1 MRPVTTSEIRSA
13 LLQMLSARDGGSPIL
28 EEFTCESGRV
38 DVLTTNQM
46 LHGFEIKSDY
56 DSLARVSF
64 QITSYSRYCDA
75 LTFVAGP
82 RLALK
87 LLASVPVWCG
97 VILAH
102 RGAPGISLVALRTPK
117 NNPRVDAQT
126 SLSLLG
132 TAELRAIAR
141 RESQARPRTKKDAV
155 RLLASIVPFETIR
168 DELSESLRR
177 RASAAAGES
186 LG

>member
-1 MRPVTTSEIRSA
+1 
-13 LLQMLSARDGGSPIL
+13 MLSARDGGSTIF

-38 DVLTTNQM
+38 DVLTTSQM

-56 DSLARVSF
+56 DSLARVGF
-64 QITSYSRYCDA
+64 QIASYSRYCDA

-102 RGAPGISLVALRTPK
+102 RGGLGISLVVLRTPK

-126 SLSLLG
+126 SLSILG

-141 RESQARPRTKKDAV
+141 RESQARPKTKQDAV
-155 RLLASIVPFETIR
+155 RLLASIVPFARIR
-168 DELSESLRR
+168 EQLSESLRR
-177 RASAAAGES
+177 RAGVSTGES
-186 LG
+186 LA